1 MAKLTGVAGDVTF
14 ATGYVTNVKAWT
26 IEYEADAL
34 DATAFTSVGERQFIP
49 GLTSWRGTY
58 TCGLDDTAPVIAP
71 GAAAANA
78 VFTLAAGRT
87 ATGFIIITN
96 LAMSVAPPEE
106 SEVVVSFV
114 GSGVV
119 NIV

>member
-14 ATGYVTNVKAWT
+14 ATGYVVNVKSWT

-34 DATAFTSVGERQFIP
+34 DATDFTSTGERQFIP

-58 TCGLDDTAPVIAP
+58 TCGLDSVAAVVDP

-78 VFTLAAGRT
+78 VFTIMAGKT
-87 ATGFIIITN
+87 FTGFIIVTN
-96 LAMSVAPPEE
+96 LALSVSPPEE
-106 SEVVVSFV
+106 AEVVVSFV

-119 NIV
+119 AIV